1 MSSINNIS
9 RRSRAITGVAAALMA
24 AALIPAG
31 ASAATSNFGS
41 SLNHE
46 PANAGSSCD
55 QNNLDSNP
63 LCTHVGSFYPGTS
76 GHAKAS
82 SSGLITK
89 IKVRAEGPM
98 SFRFR
103 LVQVRHLSSDH
114 KSGQVKV
121 ITQSRQLNANGPT
134 QTQSDDG
141 ISPIESF
148 KVHIKVQ
155 KGDEVAIDTTKNT
168 AEYCADGTPGQ
179 LTFFN
184 PDLPLGG
191 SFHQSQGV
199 DDCLLLVQAVYNH

>member
-1 MSSINNIS
+1 MTARWRWRGAAPTCS
-9 RRSRAITGVAAALMA
+9 RYRHIFRNGGVAKTTPRASGSMA
-24 AALIPAG
+24 G
-31 ASAATSNFGS
+31 
-41 SLNHE
+41 
-46 PANAGSSCD
+46 
-55 QNNLDSNP
+55 
-63 LCTHVGSFYPGTS
+63 
-76 GHAKAS
+76 
-82 SSGLITK
+82 
-89 IKVRAEGPM
+89 GPM

-114 KSGQVKV
+114 RSGQVKV

-148 KVHIKVQ
+148 KVHIKVH
-155 KGDEVAIDTTKNT
+155 KGDEVAIDTTQNT
-168 AEYCADGTPGQ
+168 AEYCSDGTPGQ

-199 DDCLLLVQAVYNH
+199 DACLL

>member
-1 MSSINNIS
+1 VSSITNIT
-9 RRSRAITGVAAALMA
+9 RRSRTISAIAAALTA

-31 ASAATSNFGS
+31 ASAATSTFGS

-76 GHAKAS
+76 GHVKAAS
-82 SSGLITK
+82 NGLITK
-89 IKVRAEGPM
+89 IKVRAQGPM

-121 ITQSRQLNANGPT
+121 ITQSRQLNANGPS

-148 KVHIKVQ
+148 KVHIKVH
-155 KGDEVAIDTTKNT
+155 KGDEVAIDTSKNT
-168 AEYCADGTPGQ
+168 AEYCSNGTPGQ
-179 LTFFN
+179 LTFFS
-184 PDLPLGG
+184 PDLAVG
-191 SFHQSQGV
+191 SGFHQSQGV